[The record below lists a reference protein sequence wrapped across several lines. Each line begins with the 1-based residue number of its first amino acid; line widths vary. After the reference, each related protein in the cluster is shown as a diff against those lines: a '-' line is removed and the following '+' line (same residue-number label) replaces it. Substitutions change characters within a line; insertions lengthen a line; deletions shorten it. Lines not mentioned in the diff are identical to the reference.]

1 MDFER
6 LLDVVLP
13 STCSLC
19 GKPPSMLCEG
29 CLGSLNLTCHRV
41 ERFGMLGFAATEFDA
56 QVSKLVSAFKEHSRR
71 ALASKF
77 AAAIAGPAFNDYLHE
92 LGFAGQGQALL
103 LVGAPSSPK
112 SLRKRGYLP
121 AHELARALEHRLKAT
136 LGYSTDVRAL
146 EGLRLVRA
154 ARDQAGLPAHERSSN
169 LSQSMVANETLK
181 GQRVLLVD
189 DIVTTGSTMVEAQ
202 RALAETGAV
211 VVGFVVFSETL
222 LKSSARS

>member
-1 MDFER
+1 M
-6 LLDVVLP
+6 P
-13 STCSLC
+13 
-19 GKPPSMLCEG
+19 
-29 CLGSLNLTCHRV
+29 
-41 ERFGMLGFAATEFDA
+41 GFAATEFDA
-56 QVSKLVSAFKEHSRR
+56 QVSKLISAFKEHSRR
-71 ALASKF
+71 ALAGKF

-202 RALAETGAV
+202 RALVETGAV

-222 LKSSARS
+222 LKSNARTEKKV